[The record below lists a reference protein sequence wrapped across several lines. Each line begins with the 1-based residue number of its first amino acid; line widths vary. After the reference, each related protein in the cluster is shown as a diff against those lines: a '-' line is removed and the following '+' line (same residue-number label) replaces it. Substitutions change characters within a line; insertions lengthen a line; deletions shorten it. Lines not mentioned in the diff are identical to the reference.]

1 MKKNNQRLA
10 QRNRIITGY
19 SIIIVIA
26 LIHIFRVGQYLK
38 GDLFTYYYSYASDT
52 IIYIGVYFLLCI
64 VDAYFPMSYPR
75 AASDATYQV
84 RPPGYILTLM
94 TFFRKWY
101 VKALFVFGITTIIE
115 ILQLFGVYIVGVT
128 FDILNILMY
137 AIGVMIAVLFDR
149 LIFKRYIPFW
159 DFENQKE

>member
-1 MKKNNQRLA
+1 MENNNKRTV
-10 QRNRIITGY
+10 RNRWIIGISILTG
-19 SIIIVIA
+19 IA

-38 GDLFTYYYSYASDT
+38 GDLFTYYYSYASD
-52 IIYIGVYFLLCI
+52 IMIPFGLYFLLCI
-64 VDAYFPMSYPR
+64 NESTMRF
-75 AASDATYQV
+75 
-84 RPPGYILTLM
+84 L
-94 TFFRKWY
+94 RKWY

-128 FDILNILMY
+128 FDILDILMY
-137 AIGVMIAVLFDR
+137 AIGVMIAVLIDR

>member
-10 QRNRIITGY
+10 KRNRIITGY
-19 SIIIVIA
+19 IIMIVIA

-38 GDLFTYYYSYASDT
+38 GDLFTYYYSYASD
-52 IIYIGVYFLLCI
+52 IIIPIGVYFLVCT
-64 VDAYFPMSYPR
+64 VDDNFTMSHTR
-75 AASDATYQV
+75 AATDAKYQV
-84 RPPGYILTLM
+84 RPPRYILTLM
-94 TFFRKWY
+94 TYFRKWY
-101 VKALFVFGITTIIE
+101 VKALFVFGITTLIE

-128 FDILNILMY
+128 FDILDILMY
-137 AIGVMIAVLFDR
+137 AVGVIIAVLLDR